1 VWRASPA
8 PHWRRASCLG
18 PYPKEGIPGYPKPGS
33 GTARWVFPTPYSS
46 GIKHGYHVTAAR
58 APHLCGSG
66 GGGVSGISCE
76 RGMAAVPRTP
86 LAPQHST
93 GGTTRTLQCAINV
106 QSMCN
111 AQLLEKLCVCNS
123 GARRTLFLAGLRA
136 LYHSFDPPSHI
147 HLPRAHEFPLV
158 LRRRTQAQPSRRGAG
173 DQGLASK

>member
-1 VWRASPA
+1 MHRASIIITAVQYVVCQGRVWRASPA

-33 GTARWVFPTPYSS
+33 GAARWVFPTPYSS

-76 RGMAAVPRTP
+76 RGMAAVPRIP

-93 GGTTRTLQCAINV
+93 GGYDKDSAMCNQCAMHSCSKNCACAIV
-106 QSMCN
+106 
-111 AQLLEKLCVCNS
+111 VH
-123 GARRTLFLAGLRA
+123 AGS
-136 LYHSFDPPSHI
+136 SFWPDYVRYI
-147 HLPRAHEFPLV
+147 TGLTPLHTPICQGPV
-158 LRRRTQAQPSRRGAG
+158 SSR
-173 DQGLASK
+173 LS